1 MRFRH
6 VVFDPDLL
14 LEAAT
19 FRESRQP
26 GPTGQL
32 LEKAVRGEVTGWLA
46 AQSLARIE
54 QGARAATEGKTVLPQ
69 ERDREVA
76 EFLTWVCRHLRILTL
91 PGEECRELVGR
102 SARLDEAQIALAAS
116 ALGDEACIATLKPDF
131 ETYGLARAATPAEIL
146 SSAEGSGKGPV
157 DFIDLRAQQREILPV
172 LEQRVRAVF
181 RHGQYILGPEIRE
194 LERRLAD
201 FSGVRHVL
209 ACANGTDALLLVL
222 MALEV
227 GPGDAVLT
235 TPFTFVATAE
245 VISLLGA
252 TPVFVD
258 IDPATFNLDP
268 QALDQALRALRAK
281 DPSIHPLPRRSSG
294 EPLEPKVVIPVDLFG
309 LPADYDAIQ
318 EVADRHGLFVL
329 EDAAQSFGATY
340 KGRKTGS
347 LGQAAATSFFPAKP
361 LGCYGD
367 GGAVF
372 TNDEALARKI
382 ASLRVHGQGSDKYD
396 NVRIGLNAR
405 CDTLQAAILLAKL
418 EIFPQELERRRRVAG
433 QYSRALADCPH
444 VQTPRVP
451 TGMQSAWAQYSV
463 LSDHRSRI
471 LEALKAAGIPSAVYY
486 PKPLHLQKAF
496 SALGYIEGD
505 FPASE
510 EAARRIFSLP
520 MHPYLTSEQIQ
531 HIASTV
537 ARAAATASMDA

>member
-6 VVFDPDLL
+6 VVFDPDLI
-14 LEAAT
+14 LEAAPLERT
-19 FRESRQP
+19 AAQ
-26 GPTGQL
+26 GPTADL
-32 LEKAVRGEVTGWLA
+32 LEKAVSGEVTGWIA

-54 QGARAATEGKTVLPQ
+54 QAARAAAGADTPSPQ
-69 ERDREVA
+69 GQDRKA
-76 EFLTWVCRHLRILTL
+76 ADLLTWVCRHLRILTL
-91 PGEECRELVGR
+91 PGEECRELIGR
-102 SARLDEAQIALAAS
+102 STRLEEAQIALAAS
-116 ALGDEACIATLKPDF
+116 ALGDEVCIATLKPDF
-131 ETYGLARAATPAEIL
+131 ETAGRVQAATPAEIL
-146 SSAEGSGKGPV
+146 SGAVQPGKDRMEFV
-157 DFIDLRAQQREILPV
+157 DLRAQQREILPV
-172 LEQRVRAVF
+172 LEQRVRTVF
-181 RHGQYILGPEIRE
+181 RHGQFILGPEIRE
-194 LERRLAD
+194 LERKLAE
-201 FSGVRHVL
+201 FAGVRHAL
-209 ACANGTDALLLVL
+209 ACASGTDALLLVL

-235 TPFTFVATAE
+235 TPFTFIATAE

-281 DPSIHPLPRRSSG
+281 DPSIHPLPRRSS
-294 EPLEPKVVIPVDLFG
+294 LQALKPKVVIPVDLFG

-318 EVADRHGLFVL
+318 EVADRHGVFVL
-329 EDAAQSFGATY
+329 EDAAQSFGAVY
-340 KGRKTGS
+340 KGRKTCS

-372 TNDEALARKI
+372 TNDQALAKKA

-418 EIFPQELERRRRVAG
+418 EIFPQELDRRRQVASE
-433 QYSRALADCPH
+433 YSRALATCPQ

-451 TGMQSAWAQYSV
+451 AGLQSAWAQYSV
-463 LSDHRSRI
+463 LSDCRGRI
-471 LEALKAAGIPSAVYY
+471 LDSLNEAGIPAAVYY
-486 PKPLHLQKAF
+486 PKPLHLQAAF

-520 MHPYLTSEQIQ
+520 MHPYLTQEQIQ
-531 HIASTV
+531 RVASTV
-537 ARAAATASMDA
+537 AAAAGEAGTV